1 MKVDHATTSFR
12 EFDLFD
18 SAASQGKRSRHSRE
32 VASEPITYALRIAL
46 LPSRSAYVGETM
58 RGVPAPSIFARER
71 RLSE

>member
-46 LPSRSAYVGETM
+46 LPSWSAYVGGAM
-58 RGVPAPSIFARER
+58 RSSGTVDIRSRA
-71 RLSE
+71 